1 MNEVKLNLPLCMD
14 HIHRPRL
21 EGGRG
26 HLRQKTTCSAMAM
39 AVSGPRVAEY
49 RLVFLPYT
57 VLMVVKQILVL

>member
-14 HIHRPRL
+14 HIHRLRL

-26 HLRQKTTCSAMAM
+26 YLRPKTCSAMAM

-49 RLVFLPYT
+49 RLAFFTYT
-57 VLMVVKQILVL
+57 VLMAVKQILVL

>member
-26 HLRQKTTCSAMAM
+26 HLRPKTYSAMAM
-39 AVSGPRVAEY
+39 AVSGSRVAEY
-49 RLVFLPYT
+49 RLAFLPYT